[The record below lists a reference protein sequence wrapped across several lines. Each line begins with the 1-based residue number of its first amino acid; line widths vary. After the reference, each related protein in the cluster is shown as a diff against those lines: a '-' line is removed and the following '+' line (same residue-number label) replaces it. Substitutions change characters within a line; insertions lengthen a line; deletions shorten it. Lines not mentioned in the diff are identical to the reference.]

1 MVMRKIKVGLIRC
14 DLHGLYYGMLMFPHD
29 PIAVRDDKIV
39 RGQAAF
45 FYHYMSYNDP
55 RLITVPT
62 VSGFELARVWDKN
75 EQVAAR
81 TAALFSKGAKV
92 CRNFE
97 DVSDDVDLVFIADCM
112 GDGSDK
118 LRLAA
123 PGILKRVPTFID
135 KPLAYE
141 VEDARRL
148 VALARRRRTPIMSLS
163 IMRCLPQAALFRR
176 RFAELG
182 EPEFGTIKGGGAL
195 MAGHIHTISLAQNL
209 FGNGVKSV
217 ECMGATP
224 LAYVHLDYGK
234 TPHRPKAGV
243 MLQCASGDTYHC
255 SSYASA
261 YSRQGAIHSP
271 AFGDFEFPWGAARNL
286 ELTRQMIKTGRSP
299 MPCEDM
305 VECIAV
311 ASAARL
317 AQKRGRRVLI
327 KDV

>member
-1 MVMRKIKVGLIRC
+1 MRKIKVGLIRC
-14 DLHGLYYGMLMFPHD
+14 DLHGLYYGILMFPHD
-29 PIAVRDDKIV
+29 PVAVRDDKIV
-39 RGQAAF
+39 RGHAAF
-45 FYHYMSYNDP
+45 FYHYMNYNDP

-62 VSGFELARVWDKN
+62 VSGFELARVWDEN
-75 EQVAAR
+75 ERVAER
-81 TAALFSKGAKV
+81 TAALFGKRVKV
-92 CRNFE
+92 CRNVE
-97 DVSDDVDLVFIADCM
+97 DVSDDVDLVFIADCN

-118 LRLAA
+118 LKLAT

-148 VALARRRRTPIMSLS
+148 AALARRRRTPILSLS

-176 RFAELG
+176 RLAELG
-182 EPEFGTIKGGGAL
+182 APEFGAIKGGGTD
-195 MAGHIHTISLAQNL
+195 MAGHIHAISLAQHL
-209 FGNGVKSV
+209 FGNGVQGV

-243 MLQCASGDTYHC
+243 MLQCASGGSYHC
-255 SSYASA
+255 AMYASA
-261 YSRQGAIHSP
+261 YSGQGAIHSP
-271 AFGDFEFPWGAARNL
+271 PFGDFVFPWGAARNL
-286 ELTRQMIKTGRSP
+286 ELIRQMVKTGQPP
-299 MPCEDM
+299 MPYADM

-317 AQKRGRRVLI
+317 AQKRRRYVAI